1 MIPLDRKQIIE
12 ERKIIKDRTRK
23 EKAIVEKLL
32 PFLQG
37 KSVAGYMA
45 IRGEASLKEIAL
57 DYIPK
62 IIDDQ
67 TMIFLAPDHLEKG
80 TLGIMEPS
88 GTEEVDKAKID
99 VMLVPMVAFQ
109 YPYRIGYG
117 KGYYDRY
124 LKDFQGLKIGVAF
137 DMQEVSDYVPNR
149 FDQKMDMIVTE
160 TRIIDRETEKDIG
173 RAQ

>member
-12 ERKIIKDRTRK
+12 ERKIITDRTRK

-37 KSVAGYMA
+37 KTVAGYMA
-45 IRGEASLKEIAL
+45 IRGEASLEGIAL

-62 IIDDQ
+62 VIDQQ
-67 TMIFLAPDHLEKG
+67 TMIFLAPEHLEKG
-80 TLGIMEPS
+80 TLGILEPS
-88 GTEEVDKAKID
+88 GTKEIDKSNID

-109 YPYRIGYG
+109 YPYRVGYG

-137 DMQEVSDYVPNR
+137 DMQEVDDYVPNP
-149 FDQKMDMIVTE
+149 FDQKMDLIVTE
-160 TRIIDRETEKDIG
+160 TRIIDRKS
-173 RAQ
+173 